1 MSEPTPEHND
11 TITGATAAGTAVAG
25 TGQGPMR
32 KRLGKVFRNPVIT
45 AGIVILLILAL
56 AALLAPLLAT
66 HDARRIN
73 PLDRLQAPSAE
84 HWLGT
89 DNLGRDQ
96 WSRMLHG
103 ARLSMGVG
111 LTTALLVTGLGIIVG
126 LISGYFRRLDNILM
140 RIMDGMMAFPSI
152 LLAIAFIA
160 ALGPNAQNV
169 VLALTIVYLPRMARV
184 VRGQVLTLREIAY
197 VEGAVAFG
205 SSAWRIMTKHMLPNM
220 FGPVNV
226 QATFVFAYAILA
238 EASLSFLGVGVSPEV
253 PSWGNMLSLGKTYM
267 RQAPWL
273 LAPGYAIMLTT
284 LALTLVGDGLRDIFD
299 PRQSD

>member
-1 MSEPTPEHND
+1 MSAEAHVGAGND
-11 TITGATAAGTAVAG
+11 ENGTARPA
-25 TGQGPMR
+25 TSLIR
-32 KRLGKVFRNPVIT
+32 KRLSRILKNPVIAIGIT
-45 AGIVILLILAL
+45 MLIVIVLAAAL
-56 AALLAPLLAT
+56 APVLQT
-66 HDARRIN
+66 HDPRRIT
-73 PLDRLQAPSAE
+73 PIERLQSPSSE

-89 DNLGRDQ
+89 DQLGRDQ

-103 ARLSMGVG
+103 ARLSIGVG
-111 LTTALLVTGLGIIVG
+111 FATTLMVTILGVLIGLL
-126 LISGYFRRLDNILM
+126 SGYYRRLDNVIM

-160 ALGPNAQNV
+160 ALGPNARNV
-169 VLALTIVYLPRMARV
+169 VLALTLVYLPRMARV
-184 VRGQVLTLREIAY
+184 VRGQVLMLREVAY
-197 VEGAVAFG
+197 VEAAIAFG
-205 SSAWRIMTKHMLPNM
+205 GSAPRVMFKHMLPNM

-273 LAPGYAIMLTT
+273 LLPGFAIMITT
-284 LALTLVGDGLRDIFD
+284 LALTLVGDGLRDVFD
-299 PRQSD
+299 PRQVD